1 MYRPQLRTLASHLNN
16 HISQSPLSELFRR
29 TRSEN
34 RAALIGYLP
43 AGFPSQQGCIQAL
56 TAMVEG
62 GVDAIEIGYPYSDPV
77 MDGPVIQAAADTSL
91 RNGTGAKEV
100 FAAVSAI
107 AKIAPTVV
115 MTYWNPIERYGING
129 FIQELKRNGGS
140 GVITPDLTV
149 EESGEWLEASDL
161 EGTHRIYV
169 VAPSTSDERLRMVS
183 EASSGF
189 IYAAS
194 LMGVTGTRSS
204 VSSSARTLVS
214 RLRSVTNLPVAVG
227 LGVSTPEQAH
237 EVAQYADGVIV
248 GSAFIRLLQE
258 SILHADPE
266 DGVRKVR
273 KLAEELSGRL
283 KRD

>member
-1 MYRPQLRTLASHLNN
+1 METQLE
-16 HISQSPLSELFRR
+16 ELFLR

-43 AGFPSQQGCIQAL
+43 AGFPTQQGCIDAL

-62 GVDAIEIGYPYSDPV
+62 GVDAVEVGYPYSDPV
-77 MDGPVIQAAADTSL
+77 MDGPVIQLAAETSL
-91 RNGTGAKEV
+91 RNGTGAAEV
-100 FAAVSAI
+100 FATVEAI

-115 MTYWNPIERYGING
+115 MTYWNPIEKYGVNG
-129 FIQELKRNGGS
+129 FLSELKKNGGS
-140 GVITPDLTV
+140 GVITPDLTI
-149 EESGEWLEASDL
+149 EESELWLAASQT
-161 EGTHRIYV
+161 EGTNRIYV
-169 VAPSTSDERLRMVS
+169 LAPSTSEKRLRLVS
-183 EASSGF
+183 AATTGF

-194 LMGVTGTRSS
+194 LMGVTGTRTS
-204 VSSSARTLVS
+204 VSSSARELVS
-214 RLRSVTNLPVAVG
+214 RIRLVSDLPVAVG

-258 SILHADPE
+258 AVTPE

-273 KLAEELSGRL
+273 LLAQALSRGLVRT
-283 KRD
+283 